1 MSSLELYLP
10 PNSES
15 SYTCFFTM
23 IAIIMFAGWTQMK
36 IHLMYAGDLD
46 RYNICF
52 EKRINALEDL
62 VKKLI
67 AHEVL
72 LEENGEKISLV
83 AEDIERYRI
92 AFEKRISALEY
103 LFPPLSNEKE
113 KPPV

>member
-15 SYTCFFTM
+15 SYTCFFTI

-36 IHLMYAGDLD
+36 I
-46 RYNICF
+46 
-52 EKRINALEDL
+52 
-62 VKKLI
+62 
-67 AHEVL
+67 
-72 LEENGEKISLV
+72 EKISLV

-92 AFEKRISALEY
+92 AFEKRISELEY
-103 LFPPLSNEKE
+103 LFPSLSNKKE